1 MDGYMGKILYV
12 DLSLGRWRDTPLDE
26 EAARAFVGGSGL
38 AARIVYDMVDGNTDP
53 LGPDNPLVFMTGPLV
68 GTAMPSAGRCSVCAL
83 SPLTGIWGESNT
95 GGFFGPELR
104 FAGYDGIVVTGQS
117 EQPVWLS
124 IVDGQAQLCD
134 ASDLWGS
141 DSYATQERVRE
152 AMGKPKARVACIGQA
167 GENQI
172 KMAAVMNDHGR
183 AAGRAG
189 MGAVMGSKKLK
200 AIGVRGKA
208 RVPLA
213 EPDEFKDM
221 VRQII
226 AALDEDM
233 PAMSLRLAGT
243 ACYVDMALMYGDM
256 PIRYY
261 QQGEWENA
269 SNLSGVLMVDQYQN
283 RSVAC
288 YRCPIACGRETRA
301 PSYGVDKV
309 DGPEYETLGALG
321 SLAMVD
327 DLEAV
332 IYAGHLCNVYGLDTI
347 STGCTIALACE
358 MSERGILGP
367 GDTGGLEIHYGDV
380 EMIHKLIEL
389 IARREGFGDVLAEG
403 SATLAERFGVPEL
416 AVTVNRLELPMHDPR
431 AFVGMAATY
440 ALSPRGACHMEG
452 DMYGVDTGQ
461 GPAIELGILPGDRF
475 EMTAEKGAIVAR
487 HQAWRNLYNAL
498 TLCQFQNPGVERLL
512 AALNAATGWGLKLDD
527 LMTLGKRI
535 VTLKRVLNFRRGLA
549 CADDWL
555 PELLLQ
561 PLQEGGTEGTVPD
574 MEVLLSGAYSE
585 YGWDPETG
593 MPTPRT
599 LEGLSLDFVVNESS
613 STVLTPW
620 DRVVE

>member
-213 EPDEFKDM
+213 EPDEFKGV

-226 AALDEDM
+226 AALDERY
-233 PAMSLRLAGT
+233 PGLR
-243 ACYVDMALMYGDM
+243 D
-256 PIRYY
+256 
-261 QQGEWENA
+261 
-269 SNLSGVLMVDQYQN
+269 
-283 RSVAC
+283 
-288 YRCPIACGRETRA
+288 
-301 PSYGVDKV
+301 
-309 DGPEYETLGALG
+309 
-321 SLAMVD
+321 
-327 DLEAV
+327 
-332 IYAGHLCNVYGLDTI
+332 
-347 STGCTIALACE
+347 
-358 MSERGILGP
+358 
-367 GDTGGLEIHYGDV
+367 
-380 EMIHKLIEL
+380 
-389 IARREGFGDVLAEG
+389 
-403 SATLAERFGVPEL
+403 
-416 AVTVNRLELPMHDPR
+416 
-431 AFVGMAATY
+431 
-440 ALSPRGACHMEG
+440 
-452 DMYGVDTGQ
+452 
-461 GPAIELGILPGDRF
+461 AIEVVD
-475 EMTAEKGAIVAR
+475 VATP
-487 HQAWRNLYNAL
+487 L
-498 TLCQFQNPGVERLL
+498 TYER
-512 AALNAATGWGLKLDD
+512 
-527 LMTLGKRI
+527 
-535 VTLKRVLNFRRGLA
+535 
-549 CADDWL
+549 
-555 PELLLQ
+555 
-561 PLQEGGTEGTVPD
+561 
-574 MEVLLSGAYSE
+574 
-585 YGWDPETG
+585 
-593 MPTPRT
+593 
-599 LEGLSLDFVVNESS
+599 
-613 STVLTPW
+613 
-620 DRVVE
+620 

>member
-12 DLSLGRWRDTPLDE
+12 DLSLGTWRDAPLDE

-68 GTAMPSAGRCSVCAL
+68 GTAMPSAGRCSVCSL

-152 AMGKPKARVACIGQA
+152 AMGEPKARVACIGQA

-183 AAGRAG
+183 AAGRTG

-213 EPDEFKDM
+213 EPDEFKGT

-233 PAMSLRLAGT
+233 SVMSFRLAGT

-358 MSERGILGP
+358 MSERGILGLD
-367 GDTGGLEIHYGDV
+367 DTGGLEIHYGDV

-452 DMYGVDTGQ
+452 DMYGVDMGQ
-461 GPAIELGILPGDRF
+461 GPAIELGIPPGDRF
-475 EMTAEKGAIVAR
+475 EMTVEKGAIVAR

-527 LMTLGKRI
+527 LTTLGKRI
-535 VTLKRVLNFRRGLA
+535 VTLKRVLNFRRGLTR
-549 CADDWL
+549 ADDRL

-561 PLQEGGTEGTVPD
+561 PLEEGGTEGTVPD

-585 YGWDPETG
+585 YGWDLETG

-599 LEGLSLDFVVNESS
+599 LEGLSLDLAVNES
-613 STVLTPW
+613 
-620 DRVVE
+620 